1 MRADLLVWKAFGA
14 VLHHLQRTRMRS
26 RGDAALSRVSYRMN
40 FNFLSWLVVDQLQH
54 LGLRKAE
61 GLDSIDEA
69 SNAFGRRLLTLRRVD
84 VLHNLRSRAQ
94 QTLRL
99 RSIEWAKMRLIL
111 DVLRS
116 RIDPLASGSPN
127 AAPILFQDTPDLHVR
142 KQRRGV
148 VDAATHCVNTA
159 PARMRA
165 AFATYTII
173 NRLVKSAV
181 TGLFQDGTQREG

>member
-1 MRADLLVWKAFGA
+1 
-14 VLHHLQRTRMRS
+14 
-26 RGDAALSRVSYRMN
+26 MN

-84 VLHNLRSRAQ
+84 VLHHLRSRAQ

-173 NRLVKSAV
+173 NRLVKTAV
-181 TGLFQDGTQREG
+181 TGLLTVLNRGLRGLLEGLLNASLLCTCVYMYTCISTPNGAHW